1 MLTSARAIVVALAA
15 LAAGSV
21 LSACSNSPSKSSSST
36 TTTTTPPTTST
47 TATTTPPTTS
57 TTAATTTCQPSQL
70 RVALYGT
77 EGAAGTNEVTFS
89 LTNSSTTVCTMY
101 GYPGMQLLNAG
112 RASVPTV
119 VIRGGGLSFENVA
132 ATNVSLV
139 PGQAAYFNLG
149 YNDVITGTTTCST
162 ATQVEIT
169 PPNDFSYVVVPVAPQ
184 IDACNGGTLH
194 VSPVFASTDSSATVT
209 TAPLVPTG

>member
-1 MLTSARAIVVALAA
+1 MLISTRATVLALAG

-21 LSACSNSPSKSSSST
+21 LCACSNSPSNSPSST
-36 TTTTTPPTTST
+36 TTTTTST
-47 TATTTPPTTS
+47 TTTTTTTPPTTS

-89 LTNSSTTVCTMY
+89 LANSSTTVCTMY

-112 RASVPTV
+112 GAGVPTV
-119 VIRGGGLSFENVA
+119 VLRGGGLSFENVA
-132 ATNVSLV
+132 ATNVSLA
-139 PGQAAYFNLG
+139 PGQVAYFNLG

-169 PPNDFSYVVVPVAPQ
+169 PPNDFSFVVVPVTPQ

-209 TAPLVPTG
+209 TAPLAPTG